1 MTRKGVGLTG
11 SSEGASD
18 MAARPEPSP
27 AGLLIRMV
35 RPNMDNIPQ
44 IALPDRFSMRPMRLD
59 EIGLWTDI
67 WRDAEPYFQIRD
79 DTFMGVYGPDL
90 PAVERRVFFVVD
102 ERGVAAGTISA
113 WYDRDFKG
121 ADSGQIHWVAVRP
134 AFQNRGLA
142 KGMIT
147 FAMNRL
153 AEWHRL
159 AYLGTQSKRIGAI
172 KLYLDFG
179 FLPDMDAD
187 GAVEGWREVGKHL
200 KHPTLAACGLTDGA

>member
-1 MTRKGVGLTG
+1 MIRQGMDLTR
-11 SSEGASD
+11 SSVRTSD
-18 MAARPEPSP
+18 VVVPPERGP
-27 AGLLIRMV
+27 AGLPVWMV

-44 IALPDRFSMRPMRLD
+44 IALPEGFSMRPMRLD

-67 WRDAEPYFQIRD
+67 WRDAEPYFQIKG
-79 DTFMGVYGPDL
+79 DTFMGVYGLDL

-102 ERGVAAGTISA
+102 EPGVAVGTISA
-113 WYDRDFKG
+113 WYDRNFKG
-121 ADSGQIHWVAVRP
+121 VDAGRIHWVAVRP

-142 KGMIT
+142 KGMMT

-153 AEWHRL
+153 AQWHRV
-159 AYLGTQSKRIGAI
+159 AYLDTQSKRIGAI

-187 GAVEGWREVGKHL
+187 GAVEAWREVAKDL
-200 KHPTLAACGLTDGA
+200 KHPALAAAGSL

>member
-1 MTRKGVGLTG
+1 MNRTGMDLTG
-11 SSEGASD
+11 SSRGNSN
-18 MAARPEPSP
+18 MAMPAERGP
-27 AGLLIRMV
+27 AGLPIRMV

-44 IALPDRFSMRPMRLD
+44 IALPEGFSMRPMRMD

-67 WRDAEPYFQIRD
+67 WRDAEPYFQIKD

-90 PAVERRVFFVVD
+90 PAVERRVFFVVN
-102 ERGVAAGTISA
+102 EPGVAVGTISA

-121 ADSGQIHWVAVRP
+121 VDAGRIHWVAVWP

-142 KGMIT
+142 KGMMT

-153 AEWHRL
+153 AQWHEL
-159 AYLGTQSKRIGAI
+159 TYLRSQSKRTGAI
-172 KLYLDFG
+172 KLYLDLG

-187 GAVEGWREVGKHL
+187 GAAEAWCEVAKHL
-200 KHPTLAACGLTDGA
+200 KHPVLAATGIL